1 MKVLEELIK
10 DFEDLKKT
18 KLYNGSFKA
27 IEDCIYLTEA
37 KKLEQDHTFWNRLKL
52 FVSKVNVNDAM
63 SDEEK
68 EYILRM
74 CDKNIEK

>member
-1 MKVLEELIK
+1 MKALDELIN

-18 KLYNGSFKA
+18 KLYEKSFKA
-27 IEDCIYLTEA
+27 IDDCILLTEA
-37 KKLEQDHTFWNRLKL
+37 KKLEQDRTFWNRLKL

-68 EYILRM
+68 EYILRT
-74 CDKNIEK
+74 CDKNID